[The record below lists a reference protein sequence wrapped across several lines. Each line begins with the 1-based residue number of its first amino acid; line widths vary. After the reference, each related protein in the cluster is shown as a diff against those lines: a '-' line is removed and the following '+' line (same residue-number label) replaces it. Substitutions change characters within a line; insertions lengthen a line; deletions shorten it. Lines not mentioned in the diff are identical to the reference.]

1 MKYLFTTIIIIATT
15 GLNAQSLDF
24 TVVNNECTDYVF
36 FDMLKIDM
44 NTGKVTN
51 LYRSA
56 QAFGGVLVFEGF
68 KLSES
73 EELLI
78 QKRTR
83 DRQFVDEFSARVS
96 YSDGYAKFLLIET
109 PSEFKVNC
117 GGSAGDAYLEA
128 FGLR

>member
-1 MKYLFTTIIIIATT
+1 MKNLLLILGVIATT
-15 GLNAQSLDF
+15 GLNAQNLDF
-24 TVVNNECTDYVF
+24 TVVNNEYTDYVF
-36 FDMLKIDM
+36 FDMLKINV
-44 NTGKVTN
+44 NTGAVTN

-73 EELLI
+73 EELVI

-83 DRQFVDEFSARVS
+83 DRQLVDEFSARVS

-128 FGLR
+128 YGM

>member
-1 MKYLFTTIIIIATT
+1 MKNLLLILGVIATT

-24 TVVNNECTDYVF
+24 TVVNNEYTDYVF
-36 FDMLKIDM
+36 FDMLKINI
-44 NTGKVTN
+44 NTGEVTN

-68 KLSES
+68 NLSES
-73 EELLI
+73 EELVI

-83 DRQFVDEFSARVS
+83 DRQLIDEFSARVS
-96 YSDGYAKFLLIET
+96 YTDGYAKFLVIET

-117 GGSAGDAYLEA
+117 GGSDGDAYMEA
-128 FGLR
+128 YGM